1 MKDLF
6 TIGEVSN
13 LFNIN
18 IKTLRYYD
26 EINLFKPISIDRTNN
41 YRYYS
46 TEQFEQLNTIMYL
59 KALGMSLNAI
69 NFHLNKRSI
78 DNITELLKEQKEIT
92 RKKIKELQAIEKKI
106 ESRLNQINYA
116 RQYDKLDIIQEIE
129 FNERTIPGW

>member
-6 TIGEVSN
+6 TIGEISK
-13 LFNIN
+13 LFNLN

-26 EINLFKPISIDRTNN
+26 EIDLFKPIFIDKTNN

-59 KALGMSLNAI
+59 KALGMSLSTI

-78 DNITELLKEQKEIT
+78 YNITELLKKQKEIT
-92 RKKIKELQAIEKKI
+92 GRKIKELQAIEK
-106 ESRLNQINYA
+106 N
-116 RQYDKLDIIQEIE
+116 
-129 FNERTIPGW
+129 